1 VEVSKLIFASHRDPR
16 GTCETR

>member
-1 VEVSKLIFASHRDPR
+1 VEVSKLIFTSHRDPR